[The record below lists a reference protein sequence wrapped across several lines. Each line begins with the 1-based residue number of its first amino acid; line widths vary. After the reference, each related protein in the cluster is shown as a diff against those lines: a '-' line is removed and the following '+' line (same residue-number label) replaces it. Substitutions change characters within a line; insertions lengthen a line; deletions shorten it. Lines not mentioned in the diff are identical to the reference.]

1 MSVPAPTPQMPWG
14 ERAQSSASASASASG
29 WPSSGATKPPSVV
42 SNSSS
47 PSSGGSLV
55 LEANNYLS
63 HLTDPDSLE
72 IPESKERRMWELKLM
87 HNFVQSQAQ
96 QFAKPKS
103 TAHHG
108 EQPTAGVA
116 LQESDLDPNNPDS
129 KNVFGDFIWG
139 REIPKLAFENDTI
152 LYSMLASSALDMW
165 SKAKATDDPHAKEQ
179 LHLLQQK
186 YLSMA
191 MRAQRLAVAN
201 LSRANADITCIAA
214 LTILQ
219 NSSALVQLLPWRP
232 WQPPLDWLRMGK
244 GAGAVLIVA
253 KGYLGFGGGGGG
265 SGSDDERIT
274 RFLRSTPRMDPQE
287 LFAVENRAHLGWLL
301 ENDGGSTDNVGD
313 HELEGND
320 VTLEIYN
327 KVLCF
332 IGSMQK
338 FIAAKEPIYVVLRR
352 LIGFSIYM
360 PELYHEFLA
369 QRRPRAMI
377 TLAHFFKLWIPYD
390 DMWQI
395 GKTGENQVRGIY
407 EELPREWRHKVEGIF
422 EEYGLER

>member
-1 MSVPAPTPQMPWG
+1 MPWG
-14 ERAQSSASASASASG
+14 GQSSASG
-29 WPSSGATKPPSVV
+29 WPGSGSTKAPSVV

-47 PSSGGSLV
+47 SFSGGSLFV
-55 LEANNYLS
+55 EANNYLS
-63 HLTDPDSLE
+63 HLTDPDILE
-72 IPESKERRMWELKLM
+72 IPESRERRMWELKLM

-96 QFAKPKS
+96 QFAKAKS

-108 EQPTAGVA
+108 EQPTPGVA
-116 LQESDLDPNNPDS
+116 LQDSDLDPNNPDS
-129 KNVFGDFIWG
+129 KNVFGDFIWA

-165 SKAKATDDPHAKEQ
+165 SKATDPQEKEQ
-179 LHLLQQK
+179 LHLFHQK

-191 MRAQRLAVAN
+191 MREQRLAVGT
-201 LSRANADITCIAA
+201 LSRANADLTCIAA

-253 KGYLGFGGGGGG
+253 RGYLGFGGSGG
-265 SGSDDERIT
+265 DELIT
-274 RFLRSTPRMDPQE
+274 RFLRSTPRLDPEE
-287 LFAVENRAHLGWLL
+287 LFAAENRAHLGWLL
-301 ENDGGSTDNVGD
+301 DNDGGSTDNVGD
-313 HELEGND
+313 YELEGND

-327 KVLCF
+327 KVLSF
-332 IGSMQK
+332 IGYMQK
-338 FIAAKEPIYVVLRR
+338 CIAAKEPLYMVLRR

-390 DMWQI
+390 DLWQI
-395 GKTGENQVRGIY
+395 GKTGENQIRGIY
-407 EELPREWRHKVEGIF
+407 EELPREWKHKVEGIF
-422 EEYGLER
+422 EEYGLEP